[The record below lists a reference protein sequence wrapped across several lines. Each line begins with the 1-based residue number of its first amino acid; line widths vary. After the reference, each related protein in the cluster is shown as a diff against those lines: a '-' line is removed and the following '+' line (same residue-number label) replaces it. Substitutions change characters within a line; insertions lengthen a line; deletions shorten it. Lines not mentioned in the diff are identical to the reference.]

1 LHQEHPQKLDRL
13 SSKKYLLDSTSKMSA
28 RFSTLVRNGSNIS
41 SSSSGYVQLTF
52 LPGTTQLTFDES
64 SAGPS
69 SINLPLSRFRSY
81 TLTTWSTE
89 ANHYERLI
97 ATGKTRLG
105 IAVLTREMME
115 MHIQH
120 APDVRGMFDCLPVAG
135 RDSAMFIGWR
145 KKQPTW
151 PRSKLEEGDNS
162 CA

>member
-1 LHQEHPQKLDRL
+1 LHQKHPQKLDRL

-41 SSSSGYVQLTF
+41 SSSSGYVQLAF
-52 LPGTTQLTFDES
+52 LPDTTQLTFDKS

-69 SINLPLSRFRSY
+69 SINLPLSRLRSY
-81 TLTTWSTE
+81 TLAAWSME

-105 IAVLTREMME
+105 IAVLRREMME
-115 MHIQH
+115 MH
-120 APDVRGMFDCLPVAG
+120 PDVRGMFDCLPVAG
-135 RDSAMFIGWR
+135 RDNAMFIGWR

-151 PRSKLEEGDNS
+151 PV
-162 CA
+162 C